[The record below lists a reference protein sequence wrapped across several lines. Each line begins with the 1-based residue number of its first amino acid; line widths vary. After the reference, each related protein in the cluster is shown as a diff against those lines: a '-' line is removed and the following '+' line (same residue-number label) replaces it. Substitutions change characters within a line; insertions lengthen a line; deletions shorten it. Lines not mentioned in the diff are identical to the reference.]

1 MSEATPD
8 RTIAG
13 LAPRARTGGV
23 HPDASR
29 LLARNRTA
37 PGATQPPA
45 VPRALH
51 AAAQPQFEPEAAV
64 EPAATAKQQVNAS
77 IPHDLRTRIRAAYR
91 ATSVAE
97 GHRSFSDFVAA
108 VLEAEAQRLE
118 ARYNDGQRFTG
129 GEQNLPTGRPL
140 GD

>member
-8 RTIAG
+8 RTIGG
-13 LAPRARTGGV
+13 LAPRPRSRGV

-29 LLARNRTA
+29 LLARNRTTADPAQPALPRTLQAA
-37 PGATQPPA
+37 PEPVHQVPVQPP
-45 VPRALH
+45 P
-51 AAAQPQFEPEAAV
+51 
-64 EPAATAKQQVNAS
+64 TAKQQLNAS
-77 IPHDLRTRIRAAYR
+77 IPHDLRSRIRAAYR
-91 ATSVAE
+91 ATSMAE

-118 ARYNDGQRFTG
+118 DQYNDGRRFTG
-129 GEQNLPTGRPL
+129 GEHNLPTGRPL

>member
-13 LAPRARTGGV
+13 LAPRPRTRGV

-37 PGATQPPA
+37 PQPPGA
-45 VPRALH
+45 PRVLH
-51 AAAQPQFEPEAAV
+51 PAAQPQPEAEVAV
-64 EPAATAKQQVNAS
+64 EPAVTGKQQVNAS

-118 ARYNDGQRFTG
+118 AQYNDGQRFTG

>member
-8 RTIAG
+8 RTISG
-13 LAPRARTGGV
+13 LGPRLQRRGV

-29 LLARNRTA
+29 LLAKNRTTPTA
-37 PGATQPPA
+37 AEPAT
-45 VPRALH
+45 PRALH
-51 AAAQPQFEPEAAV
+51 PAPPPTAAAAGERVP
-64 EPAATAKQQVNAS
+64 TGKQQVNAS
-77 IPHDLRTRIRAAYR
+77 IPHDLRTRVRAAYR

-108 VLEAEAQRLE
+108 VLETEAKRLE
-118 ARYNDGQRFTG
+118 AQYNGGQRFAG
-129 GEQNLPTGRPL
+129 GDQQLPTGRPL